1 MCAISHSPPGRKV
14 LGFRGIADGVVL
26 TGSTCNGAISS
37 PFSAVRQQ
45 LGRSRHGHKGRNRC
59 GGSACCLASAKK
71 TLKRKG
77 RVKAFRL
84 AMRDLGWIEGRN
96 VQIEYRFAGTNLEL
110 IDKHVAEVVR
120 LAPDVIVAN
129 STPVMAR
136 LRPATSTIPIV
147 FAMVNDP
154 VGQGFVSNL
163 AHPGGNITGF
173 SFIESEIVGKWINL
187 LGDVK
192 PNLSRV
198 ALMFNPD
205 TAPYFDVYLRSFNAS
220 PKQTSVEVEAVHV
233 RSVAEVELAVAKL
246 GREPGSGLIAASDV
260 FILAVRGAILKAAD
274 QHRVPLI
281 SPYRQFVIEG
291 SLMSYGPD
299 TADIFRRSASYVD
312 RILKGEPPGNLP
324 AQSPVKF
331 ELVVNLKTAKAL
343 GLSLPESFL
352 LLADEV
358 IE

>member
-1 MCAISHSPPGRKV
+1 MQRREFITLVGGAATTWPLAARAQRADRMRTVSMLLGLAEKDPEAI
-14 LGFRGIADGVVL
+14 
-26 TGSTCNGAISS
+26 N
-37 PFSAVRQQ
+37 
-45 LGRSRHGHKGRNRC
+45 
-59 GGSACCLASAKK
+59 
-71 TLKRKG
+71 

-84 AMRDLGWIEGRN
+84 GMRDLGWIEGRN
-96 VQIEYRFAGTNLEL
+96 VQIEYRFVGTNLES
-110 IDKHVAEVVR
+110 INKNVAEVVR

-129 STPVMAR
+129 TTAVMVA
-136 LRPATSTIPIV
+136 LQPATSTIPIV

-154 VGQGFVSNL
+154 VSQGFISNL

-173 SFIESEIVGKWINL
+173 SFIESDLVGKWINL

-205 TAPYFDVYLRSFNAS
+205 IVPYFDVYLRSFKAL
-220 PKQTSVEVEAVHV
+220 PQQTSVDVEAVHV
-233 RSVAEVELAVAKL
+233 RSVADIELAVAKL
-246 GREPGSGLIAASDV
+246 GREPGSGLIAASDA
-260 FILAVRGAILKAAD
+260 FILAVRGVILKAAD
-274 QHRVPLI
+274 QHRVPVI

-312 RILKGEPPGNLP
+312 RVLKGEPPGNLP

-343 GLSLPESFL
+343 GLSLRESFL
-352 LLADEV
+352 QLADEV

>member
-1 MCAISHSPPGRKV
+1 MQRREFITLVGGAATTWPLAARAQRTDRMRTVSMLLGLAEKDPEAI
-14 LGFRGIADGVVL
+14 
-26 TGSTCNGAISS
+26 N
-37 PFSAVRQQ
+37 
-45 LGRSRHGHKGRNRC
+45 
-59 GGSACCLASAKK
+59 
-71 TLKRKG
+71 

-84 AMRDLGWIEGRN
+84 GMRDLGWIEGRN
-96 VQIEYRFAGTNLEL
+96 VQIEYRFAVTNLES
-110 IDKHVAEVVR
+110 IHKNVAEVVK

-129 STPVMAR
+129 SSGVMAA

-147 FAMVNDP
+147 FAVVSDP
-154 VGQGFVSNL
+154 VNQGFISNL

-173 SFIESEIVGKWINL
+173 SFIESDMVGKWVNL

-192 PNLSRV
+192 PDLSRV

-205 TAPYFDVYLRSFNAS
+205 SVPYLDVYLRSFKAL
-220 PKQTSVEVEAVHV
+220 PQQTSVEVEAVHV
-233 RSVAEVELAVAKL
+233 RSVADVELAVAKL
-246 GREPGSGLIAASDV
+246 GLEPGGGLIAASDA
-260 FILAVRGAILKAAD
+260 FILAVRGVILKAAD
-274 QHRVPLI
+274 QHRVPVI

-299 TADIFRRSASYVD
+299 AADIFRRSASYVD
-312 RILKGEPPGNLP
+312 RVLKGEPPGNLP

-343 GLSLPESFL
+343 GLSLRESFL
-352 LLADEV
+352 QIADEV